1 MPRWVAAA
9 IGLRQALAP
18 LIGIPKAAQDT
29 FKVTDQ
35 SGEEAL
41 IYVRDKHLNF
51 AAAVG
56 VDPVMRK
63 ATRSKPTPR

>member
-1 MPRWVAAA
+1 M
-9 IGLRQALAP
+9 GLRQALVP
-18 LIGIPKAAQDT
+18 LIGIPKASQDT

-56 VDPVMRK
+56 VDPVSRL
-63 ATRSKPTPR
+63 SG